1 MGYYILD
8 SHEVGPRG
16 KLALVE
22 AIPGAVEAEFTPTEW
37 DWRDRSTYP
46 VCWVDNGTFQ
56 AVGIAIDKKE
66 LDRFTTGMNGRPFK
80 WFFIPTE
87 ELVKLKPALAEYL
100 RGEKS
105 WR

>member
-1 MGYYILD
+1 MISPMWNGRLATSRATSPVSSEVTSMGYYILD

-46 VCWVDNGTFQ
+46 VYWVDNGTFQ

-66 LDRFTTGMNGRPFK
+66 LDRFTTGMNG
-80 WFFIPTE
+80 
-87 ELVKLKPALAEYL
+87 
-100 RGEKS
+100 
-105 WR
+105 